1 MKSIRRERIAIIH
14 AYGTPSVSEGG
25 SPVTA
30 FDFGRV

>member
-25 SPVTA
+25 
-30 FDFGRV
+30 FEEKDEG